1 MPCNNRTFTLWRL
14 HVHFLLINVANRWS
28 NLNGEKKNYALL
40 MCYWC
45 LCQHIFFSST
55 DARVKQTTDKV
66 GTAAPYQCPN
76 FCSKASWLG
85 GGGERHSFFHLTCYL
100 LRCQTGYGFR
110 GLKSQTGLQ
119 FYRHSVSILNSVS
132 FRNGYI
138 EEGMNLGDSCSE
150 QSKGISGLSSSRW
163 RDSMPK

>member
-85 GGGERHSFFHLTCYL
+85 GGGERHSFFHLNCYL
-100 LRCQTGYGFR
+100 RCCRSGYMVLGVLNLRRVYNSTIQLTSWRVYLSGMDTLKRVWTSVMHALKNQPHR
-110 GLKSQTGLQ
+110 G
-119 FYRHSVSILNSVS
+119 
-132 FRNGYI
+132 
-138 EEGMNLGDSCSE
+138 
-150 QSKGISGLSSSRW
+150 
-163 RDSMPK
+163 